1 VTSSAIAPPAT
12 DRARAAFLGETLDVL
27 WPPAQRGDASPTEL
41 MVLPRL
47 KRPRLV
53 VPLNRRAAASAVR
66 RYGEPRSLRSRL
78 GMRGLSLLLRSG
90 LGEVLLR
97 DRVRVPDG
105 EATIESYLSE
115 RLGAEIKV
123 SMYLGPPRANRKPV
137 LHLFAPD
144 GAAVGVAK
152 VGVSP
157 LAQDLVRD
165 EGDTLRL
172 LAGAGLEQVIVPS
185 VMLEGEWN
193 GMPVLVLG
201 PLPVN
206 ERRVPLPARQRWAA
220 ITEIAGVRGWERA
233 QLAGGRYLATLRER
247 VARADAT
254 PDRERLSAAIDRLAT
269 GSGATALTFGAWH
282 GDWSPW
288 NIASTRHGLLVWD
301 WERFG
306 LGVPFGYDALHNR
319 LQRETAPGRTDPL
332 LAARECVTGAATL
345 LEPLGVDVSEARL
358 TALAYLAELTAR
370 YLIDRQ
376 ADLGGRLSAASA
388 WLIPALESELEG
400 L

>member
-1 VTSSAIAPPAT
+1 VTASPIAPPAT
-12 DRARAAFLGETLDVL
+12 DRARAAFLRETLDVL
-27 WPPAQRGDASPTEL
+27 WPPDDRGTAAAEL

-47 KRPRLV
+47 RRPRLV
-53 VPLNRRAAASAVR
+53 VPLNRRAAATAVR
-66 RYGEPRSLRSRL
+66 RYGEPRSIRSRL

-97 DRVRVPDG
+97 DRVRASG
-105 EATIESYLSE
+105 GHTIESYLSE
-115 RLGAEIKV
+115 SLGAEIAV

-137 LHLFAPD
+137 LHLFTPD
-144 GAAVGVAK
+144 GNAVGVAK

-157 LAQDLVRD
+157 LAQQLVRD

-172 LAGAGLEQVIVPS
+172 LAGAGLEQIVVPS
-185 VMLEGEWN
+185 VVHEGEWN

-201 PLPVN
+201 PLPVD
-206 ERRVPLPARQRWAA
+206 ERRVALPAARRWAA

-233 QLAGGRYLATLRER
+233 PLAGSRYLAGLYAR
-247 VARADAT
+247 VAGADAT
-254 PDRERLSAAIDRLAT
+254 PERERLSVAIDGLAAH
-269 GSGATALTFGAWH
+269 SASIPLTFGAWH

-288 NIASTRHGLLVWD
+288 NIASTRTGLLVWD

-319 LQRETAPGRTDPL
+319 LQRETAPGRTEPL
-332 LAARECVTGAATL
+332 LAARECVTGAAGL
-345 LEPLGVDVSEARL
+345 LEPLGVGAAEARL
-358 TALAYLAELTAR
+358 TAVAYLAELTAR
-370 YLIDRQ
+370 YLVDRQ
-376 ADLGGRLSAASA
+376 AELGGRLSSAAA
-388 WLIPALESELEG
+388 WLLPALEAELEE

>member
-1 VTSSAIAPPAT
+1 
-12 DRARAAFLGETLDVL
+12 
-27 WPPAQRGDASPTEL
+27 
-41 MVLPRL
+41 M
-47 KRPRLV
+47 
-53 VPLNRRAAASAVR
+53 
-66 RYGEPRSLRSRL
+66 
-78 GMRGLSLLLRSG
+78 
-90 LGEVLLR
+90 
-97 DRVRVPDG
+97 
-105 EATIESYLSE
+105 
-115 RLGAEIKV
+115 
-123 SMYLGPPRANRKPV
+123 
-137 LHLFAPD
+137 
-144 GAAVGVAK
+144 
-152 VGVSP
+152 SP

-165 EGDTLRL
+165 EGHTLRL

-185 VMLEGEWN
+185 VMLEGELEAACRCSCS
-193 GMPVLVLG
+193 VVF
-201 PLPVN
+201 PLN

-233 QLAGGRYLATLRER
+233 PLAGGRYLATLRER

-269 GSGATALTFGAWH
+269 GSGGTALTFGAWH

-332 LAARECVTGAATL
+332 LAARECVTGAAAL

-370 YLIDRQ
+370 YLVDRQ

-388 WLIPALESELEG
+388 WLIPALEAELEG

>member
-1 VTSSAIAPPAT
+1 MPSTT
-12 DRARAAFLGETLDVL
+12 
-27 WPPAQRGDASPTEL
+27 PT
-41 MVLPRL
+41 
-47 KRPRLV
+47 RP
-53 VPLNRRAAASAVR
+53 
-66 RYGEPRSLRSRL
+66 GF
-78 GMRGLSLLLRSG
+78 
-90 LGEVLLR
+90 
-97 DRVRVPDG
+97 
-105 EATIESYLSE
+105 
-115 RLGAEIKV
+115 
-123 SMYLGPPRANRKPV
+123 
-137 LHLFAPD
+137 LHLFARD
-144 GAAVGVAK
+144 GVAVGVAK

-165 EGDTLRL
+165 EGHTLRL

-233 QLAGGRYLATLRER
+233 PLAGGRYLATLRER

-269 GSGATALTFGAWH
+269 GSGGTALTFGAWH

-332 LAARECVTGAATL
+332 LAARECVAGAAAL

-370 YLIDRQ
+370 YLVDRQ

-388 WLIPALESELEG
+388 WLIPALEAELEG